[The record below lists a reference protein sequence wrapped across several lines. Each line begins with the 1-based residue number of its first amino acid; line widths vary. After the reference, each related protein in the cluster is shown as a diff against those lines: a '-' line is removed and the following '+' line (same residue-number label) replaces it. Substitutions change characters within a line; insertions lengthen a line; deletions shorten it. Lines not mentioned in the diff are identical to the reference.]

1 MPSLFCKAAVVFQL
15 EKGVF
20 LTVAVALSLHKL
32 ITLGSLP
39 PCLRFNPNSLLSAS
53 SMTSNDRGG
62 CGAASS
68 CTVELLHGHL
78 LNFSLIKNI
87 NTIPMCRYH
96 SWQRPLLSRGI
107 RNMKYPHLP
116 AEIFDSC
123 HPVRKIAG
131 AGTDFWI
138 LYSLARFSGRRNVR
152 LSSVIAAVINHLFCT
167 WEALIMPCCSKGCC
181 RARGD
186 RWLPSTSC
194 GAGKVES
201 RAG

>member
-1 MPSLFCKAAVVFQL
+1 MVVVFQL

-20 LTVAVALSLHKL
+20 LSVAVTLSLL
-32 ITLGSLP
+32 ILTTPGSLP
-39 PCLRFNPNSLLSAS
+39 PCLRFNLNSLLSAS
-53 SMTSNDRGG
+53 SKTSDDKGG

-68 CTVELLHGHL
+68 CAVELLHGHL

-87 NTIPMCRYH
+87 NPIPMCHYH
-96 SWQRPLLSRGI
+96 SWQWPLLSRGI
-107 RNMKYPHLP
+107 RNMKHPHLA
-116 AEIFDSC
+116 AEIFKSC
-123 HPVRKIAG
+123 HPDHKIAG

-138 LYSLARFSGRRNVR
+138 LYSLAKFSGRRNLR

-167 WEALIMPCCSKGCC
+167 WETLAPPCCSKGCC

-186 RWLPSTSC
+186 RWLPSTSYRT
-194 GAGKVES
+194 GQAQN